1 MQRSAFQSLHR
12 QALDLYHLRL
22 CSQPR
27 VCVGTMTL
35 INRSFFRFLPV
46 QRLAGAGRR
55 STSAND
61 PSSEPAPQIAIAPS
75 AGGLLEP
82 TRAGSYPCR
91 NPGLLDACSDLPH
104 FGYVRNTSTV
114 AHRGGLP
121 VIDVGSGITRGR
133 RQSFPPPRLP
143 HEKPIFR
150 CESAPCC
157 TVVQQQIPFTVAQIS
172 QPSAPRHGKVS
183 LPVDDDSNW
192 SNGEPWGA

>member
-1 MQRSAFQSLHR
+1 LHR
-12 QALDLYHLRL
+12 QVLDLYHLRL

-35 INRSFFRFLPV
+35 INRSFFRFTCRFSARP
-46 QRLAGAGRR
+46 AGRR
-55 STSAND
+55 SASAND
-61 PSSEPAPQIAIAPS
+61 PSSEPAPEIAMASS
-75 AGGLLEP
+75 AAGLFEP
-82 TRAGSYPCR
+82 TTAGSCPCR
-91 NPGLLDACSDLPH
+91 NPGLLAACRDLPH

-114 AHRGGLP
+114 ARPRRPACHRCWLSH
-121 VIDVGSGITRGR
+121 DA
-133 RQSFPPPRLP
+133 RQTTEFPPPQATARKANIPLR
-143 HEKPIFR
+143 KR
-150 CESAPCC
+150 PCC

>member
-46 QRLAGAGRR
+46 QRLAGARRR

-61 PSSEPAPQIAIAPS
+61 TSSEPAPQIAIAPS

-104 FGYVRNTSTV
+104 FGYVRNTSTP
-114 AHRGGLP
+114 HRGGLP

-133 RQSFPPPRLP
+133 RQSFPPPQATARKANIPLR
-143 HEKPIFR
+143 KR
-150 CESAPCC
+150 PCC

-172 QPSAPRHGKVS
+172 PLAPRHGKVS